1 MAGTYYR
8 PSARRGSGAG
18 VLGRRIATSWVAA
31 GCDITIR
38 DPNAD
43 QRNGALQFINNN
55 IANFA
60 EVLGDTNPRRGQF
73 AAFEDLDTA
82 VKNAWFV
89 VEAVPEKLNLKIST
103 FGDLARKAP
112 KDCIFGSNS
121 SSFKSRLMLADMD
134 VESKKRA
141 LNVHCTMPPGSRI
154 VELMTSTHTYDEI
167 FPFLVQKHKEIG
179 LLPAVALRESTGF
192 IINRLWAVVK
202 RKTMSILA
210 EGVSGDVRVENGS
223 LRWMD
228 ADGLDTVAFIE
239 DNYIQERGLSGKN
252 TADWL
257 RKNYVNEGKL
267 GAKSGHGGL
276 YLAGYATK
284 PATQEPGHHDNL
296 AAPTLY
302 ALDLGLGE
310 NIYVTDGKT
319 ARTLVDG
326 LSGPDGTDISF
337 SEGRIFWTNMGI
349 PSENNGSQLCIDH
362 VNKKLYF
369 CDHEGL
375 QVHRVNFDG
384 SQHEI
389 IIQTGHYNK
398 ASDKNDQANRCV
410 GIAVDPKHGKFY
422 WTQKGFS
429 KSGKGRILRANI
441 TMPSGTTATTR
452 SDIETLFDNLPEPI
466 DLEIDSTNENLYWTN
481 RGEYPFG
488 NSVNRGYVGSENKKV
503 AALQFTILTRHLHE
517 AIGLR
522 LDMVN
527 KHIYFVD
534 MGGSLYRSN
543 LAGKNKTVIYS
554 GRATFTRLALAH
566 IN

>member
-8 PSARRGSGAG
+8 PSACRGSGAG

-31 GCDITIR
+31 GYNITIR

-73 AAFEDLDTA
+73 AAFEGLDTA

-112 KDCIFGSNS
+112 KDCIIGSNS

-192 IINRLWAVVK
+192 IINRLLGRREKEDYVNS
-202 RKTMSILA
+202 RR
-210 EGVSGDVRVENGS
+210 GSGDVRVENGS

-296 AAPTLY
+296 AAPT
-302 ALDLGLGE
+302 
-310 NIYVTDGKT
+310 
-319 ARTLVDG
+319 
-326 LSGPDGTDISF
+326 F
-337 SEGRIFWTNMGI
+337 EGRIFWTNMGI
-349 PSENNGSQLCIDH
+349 RSENNGSVQSSNL
-362 VNKKLYF
+362 
-369 CDHEGL
+369 
-375 QVHRVNFDG
+375 DG
-384 SQHEI
+384 SDIKTISSQLGQCI
-389 IIQTGHYNK
+389 RQSNYALIMLIR
-398 ASDKNDQANRCV
+398 SC
-410 GIAVDPKHGKFY
+410 I
-422 WTQKGFS
+422 S
-429 KSGKGRILRANI
+429 
-441 TMPSGTTATTR
+441 ATTR
-452 SDIETLFDNLPEPI
+452 DCG
-466 DLEIDSTNENLYWTN
+466 STVST
-481 RGEYPFG
+481 
-488 NSVNRGYVGSENKKV
+488 SM
-503 AALQFTILTRHLHE
+503 E
-517 AIGLR
+517 ANMI
-522 LDMVN
+522 
-527 KHIYFVD
+527 
-534 MGGSLYRSN
+534 S
-543 LAGKNKTVIYS
+543 
-554 GRATFTRLALAH
+554 
-566 IN
+566 